1 MNIFNRLFYRREIK
15 LIEELGFNKPSSEI
29 FLFQIEDSTAGYR
42 PNGHFVVLKKDFAIK
57 LSESF
62 SCPDKKQRII
72 HKAFCD
78 WIIKPSTLEIAEIT
92 PLLRIKARWLFLAL
106 NRNRNII
113 GIDTSFQFLCS
124 NCNVI
129 YKYEPLNAGN
139 NSAEN
144 NAIYE
149 TLREGRGYIYN
160 AIYCPKKHLIFKS
173 LKVRFNL
180 Y

>member
-15 LIEELGFNKPSSEI
+15 LIKELGFNKPSSEI

-42 PNGHFVVLKKDFAIK
+42 PNGHFVVLKKEFVIK
-57 LSESF
+57 LSASF
-62 SCPDKKQRII
+62 SLTDKKQRII

-78 WIIKPSTLEIAEIT
+78 WIIKPSSLEIAEIS

-106 NRNRNII
+106 NRNII

-124 NCNVI
+124 NCNKI
-129 YKYEPLNAGN
+129 YKYEPLNADN
-139 NSAEN
+139 NSTEN

-149 TLREGRGYIYN
+149 TLRVGSGNIYN
-160 AIYCPKKHLIFKS
+160 VIYCPKKHLIYKS
-173 LKVRFNL
+173 LKVRFNI
-180 Y
+180 